1 VKTVGVI
8 VVLLALSLPLA
19 VACSAEAQTGLL
31 QEQVFA
37 AVDDPE
43 CDEVVNVPAGRHVLD
58 QPLVPTGRFGVA
70 RCPLVL
76 DGAGQGSTVLTHQ
89 TLDGFRY
96 NGLLGYGWPNNPARP
111 EITQVTVTD
120 LTLDGGYQGAGCGG
134 TNPYLGE
141 VPGQAALVSLAQ
153 PHTDA
158 WNVQR
163 PTGVHHVFRRVT
175 FQCATGYGFQPAN
188 DVTIEDSTFDRM
200 GTPDVPWDNV
210 RPNFDIIGS
219 GSDGSVIVRRNR
231 YTNSSG
237 NYIDLEGSGA
247 TPVRAVFVD
256 NESVNHR
263 IGGVYAAGVES
274 LILRNRLRNR
284 LRGSYIGKDGMTRE
298 CARNIIAFNTT
309 DRIVF
314 SPCSGDTTAQNRQA
328 IP

>member
-1 VKTVGVI
+1 VI
-8 VVLLALSLPLA
+8 GRVLTANLA
-19 VACSAEAQTGLL
+19 VLAFAFSGTAFAQTSLL
-31 QEQVFA
+31 QEQVYQ

-43 CDEVVNVPAGRHVLD
+43 CDQTVQLAAGRYV
-58 QPLVPTGRFGVA
+58 QPEPLVPTGRFGVA

-76 DGAGQGSTVLTHQ
+76 DGAGQGQTILTHE
-89 TLDGFRY
+89 TLEGFRY

-111 EITQVTVTD
+111 ELTQVTVTD

-134 TNPYLGE
+134 QNPYLGE

-188 DVTIEDSTFDRM
+188 DVTIDDSVFDRM
-200 GTPDVPWDNV
+200 GTPDIPWDNV

-219 GSDGSVIVRRNR
+219 GSDGNVIVRRNR

-237 NYIDLEGSGA
+237 NYIDLEGSGE
-247 TPVRAVFVD
+247 TPVSAIFVD

-284 LRGSYIGKDGMTRE
+284 LRGSYIGKDGMTRRCE
-298 CARNIIAFNTT
+298 RNVIAFNTT

-314 SPCSGDTTAQNRQA
+314 SPCAGDSTAQNRDTTRG
-328 IP
+328 